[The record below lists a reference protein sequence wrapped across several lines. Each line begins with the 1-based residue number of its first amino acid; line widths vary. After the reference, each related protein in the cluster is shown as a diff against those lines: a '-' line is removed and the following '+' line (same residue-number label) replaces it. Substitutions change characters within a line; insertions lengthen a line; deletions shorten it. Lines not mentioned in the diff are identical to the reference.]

1 MSTSRCLVATPISHN
16 W

>member
-1 MSTSRCLVATPISHN
+1 MSTSRCLIATPTSHN